1 MKKTLLTS
9 CALVSSVFSVFAQV
23 TITLGSQATGIKGLI
38 NMTQGIL
45 TRLVPILIG
54 LAVLALFWFIIKF
67 IWMAKDNPEEQIKA
81 RVGMGYSIFALFV
94 MVSIW
99 GIIGLIGSTL
109 GVGQGGSMSGFKVPG
124 EK

>member
-109 GVGQGGSMSGFKVPG
+109 GVGQGGGMSGFKVPG